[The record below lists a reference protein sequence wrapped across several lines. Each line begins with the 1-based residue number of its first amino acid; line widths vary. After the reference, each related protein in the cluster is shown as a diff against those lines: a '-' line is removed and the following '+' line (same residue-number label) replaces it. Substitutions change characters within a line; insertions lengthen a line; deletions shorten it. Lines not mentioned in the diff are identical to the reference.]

1 MIRHY
6 YYNQQLKKFI
16 LGFSNVFAGMQVYGG
31 LDGAGAPIQMEVPVR
46 YGSTDRVTAAL
57 AAGNTQ
63 NKLHTIPMMSCYMT
77 GLELAPDRL
86 HGVNQTDRRTY
97 LEQGGIFPTDV
108 KSIKRVMAIP
118 YNMQMELAIYA
129 SNTDQ
134 MFQIIEQ
141 ILMLF
146 DYDLQLQ
153 FNDAAFD
160 WTKISK
166 LYLRSITNEENYPMG
181 SERRAIIWTLQF
193 ELPIWMSPP
202 MEIRNDLI
210 QNITI
215 RLGDLDSMTLD
226 EIDANGNLVP
236 FSTTFATIHITNPLN
251 TIVGLQLL
259 NGGSLYADGIYND
272 VHLIGG
278 TGKGATADI
287 KISAGI
293 AMSIIA
299 RNSGVGYTVGDV
311 LSASANSIGGL
322 RTIDVPANNLVIGT
336 AYTIKSV
343 GTTDYTLVGAAN
355 NSIGTQF
362 TATLIV
368 NVSPVSGFNI
378 GAGTG
383 IATTNV
389 IGSGLG
395 ISVISVSPVTPAD
408 PGRTQAAN
416 PGGIKV

>member
-31 LDGAGAPIQMEVPVR
+31 LDGTGAPIQMEVPVR
-46 YGSTDRVTAAL
+46 YGSTDRVTAAM

-77 GLELAPDRL
+77 GLELSPDRL

-97 LEQGGIFPTDV
+97 LEQGGVFPTDV

-134 MFQIIEQ
+134 MFQMIEQ

-153 FNDAAFD
+153 FNDASFD

-166 LYLRSITNEENYPMG
+166 LYLRGISNEENYPMG
-181 SERRAIIWTLQF
+181 AERRAIIWTLQF

-226 EIDANGNLVP
+226 EIDADGNLVP
-236 FSTTFATIHITNPLN
+236 FSTTLATIHITNPLN
-251 TIVGLQLL
+251 TIMDLQLI
-259 NGGSLYADGIYND
+259 NGGSLYVDGVYNN
-272 VHLIGG
+272 VHLVGG
-278 TGKGATADI
+278 TGTGATADI

-293 AMSIIA
+293 VLSAITRI
-299 RNSGVGYTVGDV
+299 SGVGYTIGDILTV
-311 LSASANSIGGL
+311 SPYNIGGL
-322 RTIDVPANNLVIGT
+322 RAIDVPADNLVIGT
-336 AYTIKSV
+336 TYTIKSV

-355 NSIGTQF
+355 NAIGTQF
-362 TATLIV
+362 IATLII
-368 NVSPVSGFNI
+368 NVSPVNGFNV
-378 GAGTG
+378 GSGTG
-383 IATTNV
+383 IATMNMF
-389 IGSGLG
+389 GSGLE
-395 ISVISVSPVTPAD
+395 ISVISTGNITSAD
-408 PGRTQAAN
+408 PGRTQTVN